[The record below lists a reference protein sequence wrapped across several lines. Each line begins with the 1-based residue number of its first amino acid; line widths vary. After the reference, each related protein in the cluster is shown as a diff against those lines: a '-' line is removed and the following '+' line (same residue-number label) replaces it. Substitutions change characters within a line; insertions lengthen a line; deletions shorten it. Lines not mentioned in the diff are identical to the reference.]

1 MALEKELT
9 EDLEN
14 IQTGVDKLV
23 MLLKTKRKVSVKE
36 ASKRLGV
43 PEDVIKEWADFLEN
57 EGLIHADYSLT
68 NEFLVFKGM
77 TEDKK
82 KEKTDEFVHR
92 KENFLRRA
100 QSISLAL
107 DVETET
113 IQKIKNAFKKL
124 ELDVDFEVKDM
135 QLNFDKIRRYEAD
148 ERNLKKRIAEQYNS
162 FIGKIMSIESK
173 IKKQEEVFNRILE
186 EIRQK
191 SEVADR
197 EERKVNDI
205 LDEEYQL
212 SLKLEKM
219 RDSIH
224 DNQNAAPS
232 AVSKDDEQSLQ
243 SKQEDHKKNLELR
256 YVSRLMNF
264 VKQSFKKGFTIDQI
278 TKRLLAS
285 GWTQE
290 QVDSIMS
297 KVKSESAD
305 SKGGLQD
312 G

>member
-1 MALEKELT
+1 MAVQKELS
-9 EDLEN
+9 EDLED

-23 MLLKTKRKVSVKE
+23 MLLKIKRRVSVKD
-36 ASKRLGV
+36 ASKKLGV

-57 EGLIHADYSLT
+57 EGMLHADYSLT
-68 NEFLVFKGM
+68 NEFLVYKGM

-82 KEKTDEFVHR
+82 KEKTDEFIHR

-100 QSISLAL
+100 QSIALAL

-148 ERNLKKRIAEQYNS
+148 ERTLKKRIAEQYNS
-162 FIGKIMSIESK
+162 FIGKIAAIESK
-173 IKKQEEVFNRILE
+173 ISKQEEVFNRIVE
-186 EIRQK
+186 EIKQK
-191 SEVADR
+191 SELADK

-205 LDEEYQL
+205 LDEEYRL
-212 SLKLEKM
+212 SLKLENLRNKTK
-219 RDSIH
+219 DSEEW
-224 DNQNAAPS
+224 A
-232 AVSKDDEQSLQ
+232 SLGASDGNPQ
-243 SKQEDHKKNLELR
+243 FSSQAQEKKSLELR
-256 YVSRLMNF
+256 YVSRLLNF

-278 TKRLLAS
+278 QRRLLAS
-285 GWTQE
+285 GWTKD

-297 KVKSESAD
+297 KVRSD
-305 SKGGLQD
+305 QGPDD
-312 G
+312 GRGETG